1 MKAFKQIT
9 SSCVPLRV
17 NNVDTDQI
25 LPGRYLVMITK
36 DGYGDLLLE
45 DWRKNEDGSP
55 NQDFIMNKPEYKDAK
70 ILLVGEN
77 FGAGSSREHAVW
89 AIQQYGFEVVIGG
102 SFSDIFR
109 NNAYGNGL
117 LVIDLPHE
125 TINKLMDLSE
135 ENPDYQLK
143 VELPSQTVTL
153 EDGEEIEFEI
163 NQFVK
168 EKIENG
174 LDNIGFILS
183 KEEVIKGYEERNGK
197 DQMIS
202 GT

>member
-1 MKAFKQIT
+1 MKSFTKIT
-9 SSCVPLRV
+9 SNCTPLRV

-45 DWRKNEDGSP
+45 DWRKNEDGTL
-55 NQDFIMNKPEYKDAK
+55 NTDFVLNKAEYKDSK

-89 AIQQYGFEVVIGG
+89 AIQQFGFDVVIGP

-117 LVIDLPHE
+117 LIIDLAHD
-125 TINKLMDLSE
+125 TVNHLMDLCE
-135 ENPDYQLK
+135 ENPGYQLS
-143 VELPSQTVTL
+143 VDLPNQQVTL
-153 EDGEEIEFEI
+153 ENGETYKFEI

-168 EKIENG
+168 EKIEKG
-174 LDNIGFILS
+174 LDNIGYVLS
-183 KEEVIKGYEERNGK
+183 KEDVIREYERKTGK
-197 DQMIS
+197 DKPII